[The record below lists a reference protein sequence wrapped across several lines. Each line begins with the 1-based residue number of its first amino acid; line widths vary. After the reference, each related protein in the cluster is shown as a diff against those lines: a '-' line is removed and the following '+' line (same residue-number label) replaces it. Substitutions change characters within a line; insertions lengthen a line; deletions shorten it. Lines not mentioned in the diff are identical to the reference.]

1 MLMCPFIKRAA
12 EKIGGVP
19 REKLFFKRAAPG
31 AVNSQSYTE

>member
-1 MLMCPFIKRAA
+1 MLMRPFIKQAG

-31 AVNSQSYTE
+31 AVNPRPYTE